1 MNTLV
6 FDIETVPDTELGRRV
21 YGLSGLSDEQVARI
35 MFAQRRQETGSE
47 FLSLEQHRVIAI
59 SVVMRSRETLKLWSL
74 GDEGSS
80 EKDLIERF
88 FDGLDRFTPDLVS
101 WNGAGFDLPV
111 LHYRSLLHSITAA
124 RYWETGDGDASF
136 RYSNY
141 LSRFHWRHMDLMDI
155 LSGFQ
160 ARGRASLQDV
170 ACLLRLPGKL
180 GMHGAEVWPA
190 FLAGD
195 LKRIRAYCET
205 DVLNTYL
212 IYLRFELLRG
222 RLSVA
227 EHAAEIARVRRLLA
241 DSPAAHLK
249 EFARAWGAAAAEPAH
264 AEVIPAPAPAAAP
277 DGASQAT

>member
-6 FDIETVPDTELGRRV
+6 FDIETVPDIELGRRLFQ
-21 YGLSGLSDEQVARI
+21 LSGLSDEQVAQI
-35 MFAQRRQETGSE
+35 MFAKRREETGGD
-47 FLSLEQHRVIAI
+47 FLSHEQHRVVAI
-59 SVVMRSRETLKLWSL
+59 SVVMRSRDSLKVWSL
-74 GDEGSS
+74 GEQGST

-88 FDGLDRFTPDLVS
+88 FDGLDKFTPDLVS

-124 RYWETGDGDASF
+124 RYWETGDGDNSF

-160 ARGRASLQDV
+160 GRGRASLDDI
-170 ACLLRLPGKL
+170 AGLLGFPGKI
-180 GMHGAEVWPA
+180 GMHGADVWKVYLQGGIA
-190 FLAGD
+190 
-195 LKRIRAYCET
+195 RIRAYCET

-222 RLSVA
+222 NLSPA
-227 EHAAEIARVRRLLA
+227 EHAQEVARVRKFLQESA
-241 DSPAAHLK
+241 GEHFK
-249 EFARAWGAAAAEPAH
+249 EFLGAWPEN
-264 AEVIPAPAPAAAP
+264 
-277 DGASQAT
+277 